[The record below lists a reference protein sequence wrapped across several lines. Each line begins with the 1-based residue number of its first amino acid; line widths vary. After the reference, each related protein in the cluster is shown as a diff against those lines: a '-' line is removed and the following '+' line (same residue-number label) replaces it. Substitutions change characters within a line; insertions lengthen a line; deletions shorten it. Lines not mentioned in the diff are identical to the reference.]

1 MKIQVIHGPNLNLL
15 GKREPEVYGRQTLAE
30 INERIDRAAAKAGS
44 AARAFQSNSEGAL
57 IDAIHGAKGW
67 ADVIIIN
74 PGAYTHTSI
83 AIRDA
88 ISGVDIPTIEVH
100 LTNIHAR
107 EEFRHHSYISPVT
120 VGQIIGFGAEGYIM
134 AVQAALSIG
143 AKHG

>member
-15 GKREPEVYGRQTLAE
+15 GKREPEVYGRETLAE
-30 INERIDRAAAKAGS
+30 IDERIERAAAKAGS
-44 AARAFQSNSEGAL
+44 VARTFQSNSEGAL

-74 PGAYTHTSI
+74 PGAYTHTSV

-100 LTNIHAR
+100 LTNVHAR

-120 VGQIIGFGAEGYIM
+120 VGQIIGFGAQGYM
-134 AVQAALSIG
+134 LAFEAALSIG
-143 AKHG
+143 AKRG